1 MNSAVCMAAL
11 RERFSNPI
19 RTATLLGFVF
29 FPIPIALADPRPN
42 SSASFFHP
50 LLAVT
55 LASGIL
61 GLEFSGGVLAL
72 VFTRPISRR
81 AYALSKWATV
91 TGAAAALSVVQLF
104 AVLLILRIRH
114 DVPLAEGL
122 GPRLMERVVAAAGTC
137 AVLLLFSALGSG
149 LSDLAVWGL
158 ASIAA
163 QTSRTIGFVNHDDF
177 WIRLGDGLQ
186 FVVAPGWGMASGT
199 SPAIA
204 LPEVAVALGIIL
216 AALTLAVWVL
226 DRREI
231 TYAEVRV

>member
-1 MNSAVCMAAL
+1 MNLDVSVAAL
-11 RERFSNPI
+11 RERFANPI
-19 RTATLLGFVF
+19 RVATLLGFVL
-29 FPIPIALADPRPN
+29 FPIPIALVDPRPN
-42 SSASFFHP
+42 SSTGFFHP

-81 AYALSKWATV
+81 SYALSKWAAVSAT
-91 TGAAAALSVVQLF
+91 AAALSVAQLF
-104 AVLLILRIRH
+104 AVVLILWLRH
-114 DVPLAEGL
+114 GVFNAEAL
-122 GPRLMERVVAAAGTC
+122 SPRLTERVVVAAGTS

-163 QTSRTIGFVNHDDF
+163 QTSRTVGFVNHDEF

-186 FVVAPGWGMASGT
+186 FVVAPGWGMAAGT

-204 LPEVAVALGIIL
+204 LPELVVAAAVTI
-216 AALTLAVWVL
+216 AALSLAVWVL
-226 DRREI
+226 ERREI

>member
-1 MNSAVCMAAL
+1 MIVDVCMAAL
-11 RERFSNPI
+11 RERLSNPI
-19 RTATLLGFVF
+19 RVATLLGFVL
-29 FPIPIALADPRPN
+29 FPIPIALVDPRPN

-50 LLAVT
+50 LLAVA

-61 GLEFSGGVLAL
+61 GLEFSSGVLAL

-81 AYALSKWATV
+81 AYALGKWAAV
-91 TGAAAALSVVQLF
+91 TAVAAALSAVQLF
-104 AVLLILRIRH
+104 AVLLILRVRH

-122 GPRLMERVVAAAGTC
+122 GPRLLERVVAAAGTC

-163 QTSRTIGFVNHDDF
+163 QTSRTIGFVNRDDF
-177 WIRLGDGLQ
+177 WIRLGDGFQ

-204 LPEVAVALGIIL
+204 PAELVVAGGVTV
-216 AALTLAVWVL
+216 AALSLAIWVL
-226 DRREI
+226 ERREI

>member
-1 MNSAVCMAAL
+1 MNIDVCIAAL
-11 RERFSNPI
+11 RERVSNPI
-19 RTATLLGFVF
+19 RIATLLGFVL
-29 FPIPIALADPRPN
+29 FPIPIALVDPRPN
-42 SSASFFHP
+42 SSVSFFHP

-61 GLEFSGGVLAL
+61 GLEFSSGVLAL
-72 VFTRPISRR
+72 VFTRPVSRR
-81 AYALSKWATV
+81 VYALSKWAAV
-91 TGAAAALSVVQLF
+91 TTTAAGLSILQLLAVV
-104 AVLLILRIRH
+104 LILRVRH
-114 DVPLAEGL
+114 GSFDPEAL
-122 GPRLMERVVAAAGTC
+122 GPRFVERVVVAAGTS

-158 ASIAA
+158 ASILA
-163 QTSRTIGFVNHDDF
+163 QTSRTIGFVNHDEF

-204 LPEVAVALGIIL
+204 SSELAVATGITL
-216 AALTLAVWVL
+216 AALIFAVWVL

>member
-1 MNSAVCMAAL
+1 MNIDVCIAAL

-19 RTATLLGFVF
+19 RVATLLGFVL
-29 FPIPIALADPRPN
+29 FPIPIALVDPRPN

-50 LLAVT
+50 LLAVA
-55 LASGIL
+55 LGSGIL
-61 GLEFSGGVLAL
+61 GLEFSSGVLAL
-72 VFTRPISRR
+72 VFTRPVSRR
-81 AYALSKWATV
+81 VYALSKWAAV
-91 TGAAAALSVVQLF
+91 TTITAVLSIVQLL
-104 AVLLILRIRH
+104 AVVLILRVRH
-114 DVPLAEGL
+114 GSFDPEAF
-122 GPRLMERVVAAAGTC
+122 GPRLVERVVVAGGTS

-158 ASIAA
+158 ASISA
-163 QTSRTIGFVNHDDF
+163 QTFRTIGFVNHDEF
-177 WIRLGDGLQ
+177 WIRMGDGLQ

-204 LPEVAVALGIIL
+204 WSEVLIAMGITV

>member
-1 MNSAVCMAAL
+1 MNLDVCMAAL

-19 RTATLLGFVF
+19 RVATLLGFVLL
-29 FPIPIALADPRPN
+29 PIPIALVDPRPN
-42 SSASFFHP
+42 SSVSFFHP

-61 GLEFSGGVLAL
+61 GLEFSSGVLAL

-81 AYALSKWATV
+81 AYSLSKWAAVAT
-91 TGAAAALSVVQLF
+91 TAAILSVAQLLSVV
-104 AVLLILRIRH
+104 LILRTRH
-114 DVPLAEGL
+114 GSFDLEALV
-122 GPRLMERVVAAAGTC
+122 PRLVERAITAAGTS

-163 QTSRTIGFVNHDDF
+163 QTSRTIGFVNHDEF

-199 SPAIA
+199 SPTIA
-204 LPEVAVALGIIL
+204 SSEVAVAIGVTL

-231 TYAEVRV
+231 TYAEVRI

>member
-1 MNSAVCMAAL
+1 MNVDVCTAAL

-19 RTATLLGFVF
+19 RIATLLGFVL
-29 FPIPIALADPRPN
+29 FPIPIALVDPRPN

-61 GLEFSGGVLAL
+61 GLEFSSGVLAL
-72 VFTRPISRR
+72 LFTRPISRR
-81 AYALSKWATV
+81 TYALSKWAAVTV
-91 TGAAAALSVVQLF
+91 ATGVLAVAQFLAVV
-104 AVLLILRIRH
+104 LILRLRH
-114 DVPLAEGL
+114 GLFDPEAL
-122 GPRLMERVVAAAGTC
+122 GPRLAERVVVAAGTS
-137 AVLLLFSALGSG
+137 AVLLLFSSLGSG

-163 QTSRTIGFVNHDDF
+163 QTSRTIGFVNHDEF

-199 SPAIA
+199 SPAVHV
-204 LPEVAVALGIIL
+204 PELLVAASVTAASLG
-216 AALTLAVWVL
+216 LAVWVL
-226 DRREI
+226 ERREI